1 MINHS
6 TYSFYLFWNFVKI
19 TFYLNVTMSRGS
31 IDEDAINL
39 ARSAVEYD
47 NKKDYELAISYYI
60 VNDLKINI

>member
-1 MINHS
+1 
-6 TYSFYLFWNFVKI
+6 
-19 TFYLNVTMSRGS
+19 MSRGS